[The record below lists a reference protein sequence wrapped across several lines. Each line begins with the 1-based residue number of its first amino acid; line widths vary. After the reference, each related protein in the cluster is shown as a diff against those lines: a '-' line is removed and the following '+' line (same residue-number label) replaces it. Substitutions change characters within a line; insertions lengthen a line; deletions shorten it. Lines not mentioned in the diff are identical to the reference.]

1 MACLPAA
8 RAAAP
13 AATLAPSTAAAS
25 ATAAQAAPAGTG
37 SNALAPVLHTLE
49 IGNPIPALPDCAD
62 KRTPDGR
69 DVTAYCVELRGDGVM
84 RQIGVPRDK
93 RPSFMDGTHV
103 VAFVDG
109 NALVGLIVPTTGTRG
124 QQAALESLVA
134 GYGKPLRQR
143 EVEVKDRNGKPL
155 KTVHAAWVKAPLTVE
170 LYAIPEEGDEGTI
183 EMLLPQARKLM
194 TGQSDAMAKRWR
206 RPRRRPPR
214 PHPSRGQGQGR
225 PVARLPALRRCR
237 HGPAHR
243 LPGRRSCRPSY
254 SPSIT

>member
-1 MACLPAA
+1 MRLTLAGLAAASLMACLPAA

-13 AATLAPSTAAAS
+13 AATPAPSTAAAS

-194 TGQSDAMAKRWR
+194 TGQSDAMAK
-206 RPRRRPPR
+206 
-214 PHPSRGQGQGR
+214 QL
-225 PVARLPALRRCR
+225 APASA
-237 HGPAHR
+237 PAAKAA
-243 LPGRRSCRPSY
+243 PEPKAKGKAAW
-254 SPSIT
+254 